1 VSNLI
6 TLPTISN
13 IGNFNIK
20 ISIIEDNNIR
30 TQEIFQNI
38 VITLESIDININKNI
53 LYPKDIVEILEN
65 VSEIKKIEIY
75 DQNDTLLLSSG
86 TLLIEDL

>member
-1 VSNLI
+1 MSNLI

>member
-65 VSEIKKIEIY
+65 ISEIKKIEIY

>member
-1 VSNLI
+1 MSNLI

-65 VSEIKKIEIY
+65 ISEIKKIEIY